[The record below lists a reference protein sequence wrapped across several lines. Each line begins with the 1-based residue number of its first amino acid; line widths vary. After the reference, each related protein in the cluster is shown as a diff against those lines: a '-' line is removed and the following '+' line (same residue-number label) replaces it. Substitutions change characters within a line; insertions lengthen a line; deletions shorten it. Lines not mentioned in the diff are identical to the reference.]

1 MADSAQDKNLPASA
15 RKLSKAREQGQV
27 ARSADLGHFAAIAI
41 GGWLLVKWAPDM
53 AEWMQKILVQ
63 GLRFDHATLQ
73 NPKLLGERAS
83 TLGMQM
89 LMVIIPMGVVM
100 SLVGVAS
107 ACLSGGWNF
116 TTQAVAPK
124 FSKLNPLTGVMKL
137 FSKAQLVNALKSTLL
152 AAVLGT
158 VGALYLQSRIEEFA
172 ATLTMPLPAAVQH
185 AVSASLTGLIQV
197 VVTLALFAAFD
208 VPYQRWKLANE
219 LKMSHQDAKDEHK
232 EVEGNQE
239 VKQKI
244 KVKMREMA
252 RKRMLAAVPQADLVV
267 MNPTHYAV
275 ALQYDDKKMG
285 APRVVAKGADLL
297 AMRIRDIARESK
309 VPVLQAPPLARA
321 LYQHAELDREIPAA
335 LFSAVAQ
342 VLAYVY
348 QLRAAMAGDAPQPGE
363 LPELPVPPE
372 LDPHNPAAAGAPK
385 PGRPRAA
392 K

>member
-15 RKLSKAREQGQV
+15 RKLAKAREQGQV
-27 ARSADLGHFAAIAI
+27 ARSVDLGHFAAIAI
-41 GGWLLVKWAPDM
+41 GGWLLVKWAPDIGQ
-53 AEWMQKILVQ
+53 WMQKILMQ
-63 GLRFDHATLQ
+63 GLRFDHAMLQ
-73 NPKLLGERAS
+73 NPRLMGERAAA
-83 TLGMQM
+83 LGMQM
-89 LMVIIPMGVVM
+89 LMVIVPMGLVM

-116 TTQAVAPK
+116 TTQALSPK
-124 FSKLNPLTGVMKL
+124 FDKLNPLTGVTRL
-137 FSKAQLVNALKSTLL
+137 FSKGNLVQALKSVML

-158 VGALYLQSRIEEFA
+158 VGALYLQSRIEAFA
-172 ATLTMPLPAAVQH
+172 ATLAMPLPAALQQ
-185 AVSASLTGLIQV
+185 AVSASLSGLIQV
-197 VVTLALFAAFD
+197 VVTLALFAAID

-219 LKMSHQDAKDEHK
+219 LKMSFQDVKDEHK
-232 EVEGNQE
+232 EAEGNQE

-252 RKRMLAAVPQADLVV
+252 RKRMLAAVPNADLVV

-321 LYQHAELDREIPAA
+321 LYQHAELEREIPAA

-348 QLRAAMAGDAPQPGE
+348 QLRAAMAGEAPEPGD

-372 LDPHNPAAAGAPK
+372 LDPQNPAYQSG
-385 PGRPRAA
+385 PRRR
-392 K
+392 

>member
-15 RKLSKAREQGQV
+15 RKLAKAREQGQV
-27 ARSADLGHFAAIAI
+27 ARSVDLGHFAAIAI
-41 GGWLLVKWAPDM
+41 GGWLLVKWAPDIGQ
-53 AEWMQKILVQ
+53 WMQKILMQ
-63 GLRFDHATLQ
+63 GLRFDHAMLQ
-73 NPKLLGERAS
+73 NPRLMGERAAA
-83 TLGMQM
+83 LGMQM
-89 LMVIIPMGVVM
+89 LMVIVPMGLVM

-116 TTQAVAPK
+116 TTQALSPK
-124 FSKLNPLTGVMKL
+124 FDKLNPLTGVTRL
-137 FSKAQLVNALKSTLL
+137 FSKGNLVQALKSVML

-158 VGALYLQSRIEEFA
+158 VGALYLQSRIEAFA
-172 ATLTMPLPAAVQH
+172 ATLAMPLPAALQQ
-185 AVSASLTGLIQV
+185 AVSASLSGLIQV
-197 VVTLALFAAFD
+197 VVTLALFAAID

-219 LKMSHQDAKDEHK
+219 LKMSFQDVKDEHK
-232 EVEGNQE
+232 EAEGNQE

-252 RKRMLAAVPQADLVV
+252 RKRMLAAVPNADLVV

-297 AMRIRDIARESK
+297 ALRIRDIARESK

-321 LYQHAELDREIPAA
+321 LYQHAELEREIPAA

-348 QLRAAMAGDAPQPGE
+348 QLRAAMAGEAPEPGD

-372 LDPHNPAAAGAPK
+372 LDPQNPAYQSG
-385 PGRPRAA
+385 PRRR
-392 K
+392 